1 MGSWCCRFAGTA
13 RTPCRRASRETSRRA
28 SPGCPVDPGAG
39 SGASPASRAAPGASP
54 AARRRLWRRTIS
66 SLRSRTTARRGR
78 PGATTLESQRC
89 RPCRS
94 RVPAGARR
102 TLVGARRTA
111 RPGAPRGTL
120 GAAPDFVALLVSAGA
135 EVNAEDHRG
144 GRPLARML
152 WAFPAQSCHVKI
164 LEILL
169 RAGATLDSVQ
179 RDESFDA
186 LLDSRDDPDNEHF
199 VAMSDIVASVRKHG
213 SWKAHCIAPHRMVLR
228 LRSLVARGRAKPA
241 RTRHRTS
248 GMPARSRQA
257 LDFLVRQGDN
267 GIVWNILSY
276 WRATK

>member
-1 MGSWCCRFAGTA
+1 
-13 RTPCRRASRETSRRA
+13 
-28 SPGCPVDPGAG
+28 
-39 SGASPASRAAPGASP
+39 
-54 AARRRLWRRTIS
+54 
-66 SLRSRTTARRGR
+66 
-78 PGATTLESQRC
+78 
-89 RPCRS
+89 
-94 RVPAGARR
+94 
-102 TLVGARRTA
+102 
-111 RPGAPRGTL
+111 
-120 GAAPDFVALLVSAGA
+120 
-135 EVNAEDHRG
+135 
-144 GRPLARML
+144 ML

-276 WRATK
+276 WRETG

>member
-1 MGSWCCRFAGTA
+1 MRGWACGAI
-13 RTPCRRASRETSRRA
+13 A
-28 SPGCPVDPGAG
+28 SPRGDVDRVAE
-39 SGASPASRAAPGASP
+39 RAAKRVAERTP
-54 AARRRLWRRTIS
+54 AARSIPEQAPKRVPRA
-66 SLRSRTTARRGR
+66 ARRQ
-78 PGATTLESQRC
+78 E
-89 RPCRS
+89 
-94 RVPAGARR
+94 RVPR
-102 TLVGARRTA
+102 LVDVSES
-111 RPGAPRGTL
+111 RGTL